1 MATRT
6 LKRDKVPAAAAH
18 PMAQIADGAMTPVT
32 KTEAPA
38 YPADAKLWAH
48 DLTVRMYQTAE
59 TQFSPW
65 LAYAADIIGAPVDHR
80 KSLIEHIEL
89 FRDRKRAAAVLTAD
103 DPEQV
108 KAARKALA
116 TTIVNVSRCATIAK
130 ALTAGF
136 DPSPYATNFQGM
148 AAAASQFNG
157 SAAAG
162 GKGRPVKSLKSALA
176 DLIAKYKEHETA
188 GKLTDDDKVNVGRL
202 AQFAENLQG

>member
-18 PMAQIADGAMTPVT
+18 PMAQIADGAMTPVA
-32 KTEAPA
+32 KTEAPP

-48 DLTVRMYQTAE
+48 DLALQMYQTAE

-65 LAYAADIIGAPVDHR
+65 LSYAGQIINAPVDHR

-89 FRDRKRAAAVLTAD
+89 FRDRKRAAAVLTSD

-108 KAARKALA
+108 KAAKKALA

-136 DPSPYATNFQGM
+136 DPTPYATNFQEM

-157 SAAAG
+157 SAAAN

-176 DLIAKYKEHETA
+176 DLIAKYREHESA
-188 GKLTDDDKVNVGRL
+188 GKLTDDDKVNLPRL
-202 AQFAENLQG
+202 VTFAENLQ